1 MKTVYAINQT
11 TGQFAGEVQLDDSDM
26 SPLEPGVYLVPAG
39 CVEIAP
45 PAHSVSEYAEFVG
58 GQWLV
63 KTIPDPEPEPAPPPA
78 PPVVVASISPRQIRQ
93 ALTRAGLR
101 AAVEAAVAAGDQ
113 DLKDWYEF
121 STAFERLNPQVM
133 AMGEA
138 LSVSQASLDD
148 LWALGA
154 SL

>member
-1 MKTVYAINQT
+1 MILKNADNDTC
-11 TGQFAGEVQLDDSDM
+11 LSD
-26 SPLEPGVYLVPAG
+26 EPIEGW
-39 CVEIAP
+39 VEIDQ
-45 PAHSVSEYAEFVG
+45 SELEAIYASRRV
-58 GQWLV
+58 V
-63 KTIPDPEPEPAPPPA
+63 PDPPIAP
-78 PPVVVASISPRQIRQ
+78 ISPRQIRQ

-138 LSVSQASLDD
+138 LSVSHASLDD

>member
-1 MKTVYAINQT
+1 MTFKVVRNAQGVAVAFGPNDGNYDPLGTYTV
-11 TGQFAGEVQLDDSDM
+11 E
-26 SPLEPGVYLVPAG
+26 
-39 CVEIAP
+39 
-45 PAHSVSEYAEFVG
+45 EYA
-58 GQWLV
+58 
-63 KTIPDPEPEPAPPPA
+63 
-78 PPVVVASISPRQIRQ
+78 PVIAVPVSPISPRQIRQ

-101 AAVEAAVAAGDQ
+101 TAVEAAVAAGNQ

-121 STAFERLNPQVM
+121 STVFERLNPQVV

-138 LSVSQASLDD
+138 LSVSSASLDE

>member
-1 MKTVYAINQT
+1 MNYKAPDNSLHFIDPE
-11 TGQFAGEVQLDDSDM
+11 FAHL
-26 SPLEPGVYLVPAG
+26 LPAG
-39 CVEIAP
+39 CVPVSAEEAEALRPVPLPPPIAP
-45 PAHSVSEYAEFVG
+45 
-58 GQWLV
+58 
-63 KTIPDPEPEPAPPPA
+63 
-78 PPVVVASISPRQIRQ
+78 ISPRQIRQ

-101 AAVEAAVAAGDQ
+101 TAVEAAVAAGDQ

-121 STAFERLNPQVM
+121 STAFERNNAQVI

-138 LSVSQASLDD
+138 LSVSPSSLDD